1 MNELGGWAELGIS
14 IDEILSVPTPTLY
27 WDFEVSV
34 CLVVCL
40 VFELGLKFAIF
51 TTFHTL
57 SLPAC
62 EVILFLADA
71 RQPQILPEFSTLNES
86 GIGA

>member
-1 MNELGGWAELGIS
+1 MNWVDEQNWESVLMKSYQFPPLLFT
-14 IDEILSVPTPTLY
+14 EILRSVFV
-27 WDFEVSV
+27 WFR
-34 CLVVCL
+34 
-40 VFELGLKFAIF
+40 ELGLKFAIF